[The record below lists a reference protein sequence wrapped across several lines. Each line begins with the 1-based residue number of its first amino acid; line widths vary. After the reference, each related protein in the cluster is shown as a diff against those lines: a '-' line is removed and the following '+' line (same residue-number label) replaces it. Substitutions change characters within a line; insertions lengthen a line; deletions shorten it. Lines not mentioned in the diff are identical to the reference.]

1 MMSEIVVAME
11 MERMG
16 SGESTAMSKRR
27 MTKAATHV
35 AAAKSTT
42 HVAAA
47 ESATHMATAKSTA
60 MSTTTSAAMSAA
72 AAAMAQRRHRRT
84 GREDRRCGQRYHRLA
99 HRDVSFCL
107 LRRAPTL
114 DWHSASGIAL
124 PFACRLMSPGAGP
137 RWALGPEFSND

>member
-47 ESATHMATAKSTA
+47 ESATHMA
-60 MSTTTSAAMSAA
+60 TTTSAAMSAA

>member
-1 MMSEIVVAME
+1 MMSEIVAAME

-60 MSTTTSAAMSAA
+60 VSTTTTMSAASAA
-72 AAAMAQRRHRRT
+72 AAAMGQRRHRRT
-84 GREDRRCGQRYHRLA
+84 GREDRRCG
-99 HRDVSFCL
+99 
-107 LRRAPTL
+107 
-114 DWHSASGIAL
+114 
-124 PFACRLMSPGAGP
+124 
-137 RWALGPEFSND
+137 